1 MLNDV
6 YTRRGQRRNDQ
17 MPTEIQDAATTV
29 YSRQSVIVRP
39 SLSNIRPKRK
49 EKKLILPHFQI
60 AQGMI
65 GPTFSSVLF
74 VYILSPP
81 HSSDRRPADRP
92 KATLLF
98 NISYLHACDNKHD
111 LQIHLLRSR
120 LCKGERGGGEK
131 LRSIVGGGGLA
142 IKSIGVRYQ
151 RPLPLRRPSSW
162 AQHQVYL
169 HIDRRRTKIIAS
181 PPDFMFAGVSWVRQ
195 HVAKLTL

>member
-6 YTRRGQRRNDQ
+6 YTRRGQRRNKRPNANRD
-17 MPTEIQDAATTV
+17 
-29 YSRQSVIVRP
+29 SRRCYYRIFSPVRFCP
-39 SLSNIRPKRK
+39 SLSLEHPPKRK

-74 VYILSPP
+74 VYILSP
-81 HSSDRRPADRP
+81 HSSDRRPTDRP
-92 KATLLF
+92 KATLLL

-111 LQIHLLRSR
+111 LQIHLLRNR
-120 LCKGERGGGEK
+120 LCKGEGGGEK

-142 IKSIGVRYQ
+142 IKSISVRYQ
-151 RPLPLRRPSSW
+151 HPLPLRRPSSW

-169 HIDRRRTKIIAS
+169 HMDRRRTKIIAS

>member
-1 MLNDV
+1 MKKEIEPDLCSMTCIPDV
-6 YTRRGQRRNDQ
+6 AKEETNDQ

-29 YSRQSVIVRP
+29 YSRQSVFVRP

-92 KATLLF
+92 KATLLL

-111 LQIHLLRSR
+111 LQIHLLRNR
-120 LCKGERGGGEK
+120 LCKGE
-131 LRSIVGGGGLA
+131 GGGGRSFDQLSA
-142 IKSIGVRYQ
+142 
-151 RPLPLRRPSSW
+151 
-162 AQHQVYL
+162 AA
-169 HIDRRRTKIIAS
+169 AS
-181 PPDFMFAGVSWVRQ
+181 RLNQ
-195 HVAKLTL
+195 